1 MEEDLSALLSSA
13 EFQPPSGSEALE
25 LANKELVMHTKEL
38 LTMVAVHEQEALA
51 KVNLRLDLMLFKLD
65 HAVRN
70 MSLADWCETEIAE

>member
-1 MEEDLSALLSSA
+1 
-13 EFQPPSGSEALE
+13 
-25 LANKELVMHTKEL
+25 
-38 LTMVAVHEQEALA
+38 MVAVHEQEALA